1 MINRDH
7 PTWSKHPDLANYYG
21 SSDLPYWYSACT
33 SRFGTNPSH
42 LHRDDRDSRNMHIRG
57 LVQMKLSF
65 SPSFVLRYVL
75 LQRCGFDSGRIRIIS
90 FDPGFFKT
98 QFGSGSRVMLSIF
111 KKKKMI
117 LEKNNFLLNSI
128 FFLSY
133 RYFKIMAPE
142 EFFSQANL

>member
-1 MINRDH
+1 MIYRDH
-7 PTWSKHPDLANYYG
+7 PTWSKHPDLANLYG

-90 FDPGFFKT
+90 FDPGFFKI
-98 QFGSGSRVMLSIF
+98 QNFDPIWIRIQSYVINF
-111 KKKKMI
+111 QE
-117 LEKNNFLLNSI
+117 EKNDFRKEQFSFKFNL
-128 FFLSY
+128 FFKLPV
-133 RYFKIMAPE
+133 F
-142 EFFSQANL
+142 